1 MDNTSQRRLPHAIR
15 RKLQRTPRKKWH
27 PIIHHVRKRYRIS
40 RRTIF
45 YLKEYGPK
53 SHIAHLIIKE
63 SVYILI
69 LASIMSSMGGIGLQ
83 SIQTSIITILPLLVM
98 LPALTD
104 MIGDFGTIVSS
115 RFATMLYLGQVGRK
129 NWWHSRYMHKLF
141 GIVVGVALIAAIY
154 LGTVATWIAV
164 ARGFAVDAVLFMK
177 IIEIAIAAT
186 VMLIGLMF
194 FLSVVGGFYIFSKK
208 EDPNNFLIP
217 ITTSVADLG
226 SLIVFSTLV
235 TLLF

>member
-1 MDNTSQRRLPHAIR
+1 MDNTNQRRLPHAIR

-115 RFATMLYLGQVGRK
+115 RFATMLYLGQIKRK
-129 NWWHSRYMHKLF
+129 DWWHSRYMHKLF
-141 GIVVGVALIAAIY
+141 GIVVCVALIAAIY

-164 ARGFAVDAVLFMK
+164 ARGFVVDVVLFMK

-217 ITTSVADLG
+217 ITTSIADLG
-226 SLIVFSTLV
+226 SLIVFSVLV